1 MTTAE
6 ERQTVPRQELYEDQL
21 RWTNG
26 RILEL
31 VDRALDV
38 PAGDEPVIIL
48 QADEGPYP
56 PRFGRDPERF
66 DWLDDATPEEILE
79 KHGILNAMRLPG
91 VDPEAAGVHDRISPV
106 NTFRIVFNEYFDAD
120 LPLLP
125 DRVYLTPNYGRMYD
139 FTEYE
144 RP

>member
-6 ERQTVPRQELYEDQL
+6 ERRAVPAKELYTNQL
-21 RWTNG
+21 RWTNQ
-26 RILEL
+26 RILDL

-38 PAGDEPVIIL
+38 PEGEEPVIIL

-56 PRFGRDPERF
+56 PRFGRAPEAF
-66 DWLDDATPEEILE
+66 DWLEDATPDEILQ
-79 KHGILNAMRLPG
+79 KYGILNAMHLPG
-91 VDPEAAGVHDRISPV
+91 VDAEAAGVHDRMSPV
-106 NTFRIVFNEYFDAD
+106 NTFRVVFNEYFGSE

-125 DRVYLTPNYGRMYD
+125 DRVYLTPNYERMYD

-144 RP
+144 QP